1 MKSTLQQHPNLAQCP
16 LINQSFRIAPC
27 TKLTSVSN
35 FSVLLICF
43 LCCFVLWIIVWSEFP
58 VYKYCIK
65 KSVKSPSDLVNI
77 IFLFG
82 SGKLQAKKLFQQNKS
97 LRNNKIVK
105 EVLSLQSKLNQIWL
119 GMCSVH
125 MSSPLFFIGFL
136 FSMLFF
142 WGFFF
147 LTIGCLVVHCI
158 VSLSIN
164 RIMASDFPVGT
175 CICKLLSP
183 YCPFHTTMQN
193 NSTQYKLWG
202 IHISDQFISNLLNTS
217 IGGHVQI
224 DSCKVRFHMIKSD
237 SWGKDPPPQLS
248 ANR

>member
-65 KSVKSPSDLVNI
+65 KSVKSPSDLVKI

-125 MSSPLFFIGFL
+125 MSSPLFFVGFL

-142 WGFFF
+142 FWFF

-164 RIMASDFPVGT
+164 QIMASDFPVGT
-175 CICKLLSP
+175 CICKLLSHIVLFIQP
-183 YCPFHTTMQN
+183 CKTTVPN
-193 NSTQYKLWG
+193 INYEE
-202 IHISDQFISNLLNTS
+202 FIFQTS
-217 IGGHVQI
+217 SYQT
-224 DSCKVRFHMIKSD
+224 F
-237 SWGKDPPPQLS
+237 
-248 ANR
+248 